1 MIGGINGKKGITKGH
16 KYAEIFIFE
25 LVILSTIG
33 GNGKQWNNL
42 KQLCINLET
51 YKEENG
57 ESHICLVGY

>member
-33 GNGKQWNNL
+33 GNGKQ
-42 KQLCINLET
+42 
-51 YKEENG
+51 
-57 ESHICLVGY
+57 